1 MRDRLVLLQE
11 FSYQDTPSDFSV
23 INLTDLVREFYE
35 QNLPDMDVSGIH
47 FLLHISPKEPLFV
60 YGDRI
65 KLISLLQNLVY
76 NAVGF
81 VPAEGKIELFLSPK
95 DNNACIIV
103 RDNGSGIAHENL
115 PIYLNSSLPAVK
127 AAKMAA
133 WAFISPNPSQLNME
147 ETFLLPPCLTAALP
161 SLCRSLFS

>member
-1 MRDRLVLLQE
+1 MEQPDLSDETKQYLDTIRQKAGEMRDRLVLLQE

-81 VPAEGKIELFLSPK
+81 VPAEGKIELSCP
-95 DNNACIIV
+95 
-103 RDNGSGIAHENL
+103 
-115 PIYLNSSLPAVK
+115 
-127 AAKMAA
+127 
-133 WAFISPNPSQLNME
+133 
-147 ETFLLPPCLTAALP
+147 
-161 SLCRSLFS
+161 

>member
-1 MRDRLVLLQE
+1 
-11 FSYQDTPSDFSV
+11 
-23 INLTDLVREFYE
+23 
-35 QNLPDMDVSGIH
+35 MDVSGIH

-81 VPAEGKIELFLSPK
+81 VPAEGKIELFLSLK

-103 RDNGSGIAHENL
+103 RDNGSGIAPENL
-115 PIYLNSSLPAVK
+115 PHIFEQFFTRRKGGENGGMGLYIAKSITIEHGGNISASSMPDSGTSFTVSLPIFHK
-127 AAKMAA
+127 TDQ
-133 WAFISPNPSQLNME
+133 I
-147 ETFLLPPCLTAALP
+147 
-161 SLCRSLFS
+161 